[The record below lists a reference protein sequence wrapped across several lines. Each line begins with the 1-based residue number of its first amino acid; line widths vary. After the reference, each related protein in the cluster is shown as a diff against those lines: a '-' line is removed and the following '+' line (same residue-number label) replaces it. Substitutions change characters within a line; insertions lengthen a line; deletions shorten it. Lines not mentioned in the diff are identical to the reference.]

1 MALHTLYSAH
11 RLADCLGTLTEQDVL
26 LVLDQAVQL
35 LLDGTTSWSELPCSV
50 LALSEDVCISGVQI
64 HPSVAQVVDYDQ
76 WVALTESQS
85 QQVAWY

>member
-1 MALHTLYSAH
+1 MALHTLYSGH

-35 LLDGTTSWSELPCSV
+35 LLDSTISWSALPCSV

-64 HPSVAQVVDYDQ
+64 HPSVAQLVDYDQ
-76 WVALTESQS
+76 WVALTETQS